1 MKNTF
6 FTKLFRFSF
15 FKSSTKSCLKNNKN
29 IKENLTG
36 IKFDYTENDLSV
48 YFEVADKKLAEEIL
62 SEIDFIRNMKN
73 MKYGFILDIYPQ
85 QIPEIVSS
93 LLAVN
98 IPIYAIIPQKSNH

>member
-6 FTKLFRFSF
+6 ITELFKFSF
-15 FKSSTKSCLKNNKN
+15 FKSLTKCCSKNNKDTN
-29 IKENLTG
+29 KNVTG

-62 SEIDFIRNMKN
+62 LEIDFIKN
-73 MKYGFILDIYPQ
+73 IKNFKYGFVLDIYTQ

-98 IPIYAIIPQKSNH
+98 IPIYAIIPQKSNL

>member
-1 MKNTF
+1 MRNTF
-6 FTKLFRFSF
+6 FTKLFKFSF
-15 FKSSTKSCLKNNKN
+15 FKSLSKCCSKNNKDTN
-29 IKENLTG
+29 KNVTG

-62 SEIDFIRNMKN
+62 LEIDFIKN
-73 MKYGFILDIYPQ
+73 IKNLKYGFILDICAQ

-98 IPIYAIIPQKSNH
+98 IPIYAIIPQKSTL

>member
-1 MKNTF
+1 MKSF
-6 FTKLFRFSF
+6 FTKLFKIFTF
-15 FKSSTKSCLKNNKN
+15 QEKDTNKN
-29 IKENLTG
+29 VTG

-62 SEIDFIRNMKN
+62 LEIDFIKN
-73 MKYGFILDIYPQ
+73 IKNLKYGFVLDIYPQ

-98 IPIYAIIPQKSNH
+98 IPIYAIIPQKSTL